1 VIVASK
7 EHFLAL
13 AAGKGWL
20 RSVGSLKLQ
29 VSFATEPYEKDYI
42 QCVAVIVASREHFPA
57 LAPGTGWLR

>member
-7 EHFLAL
+7 EHFVAL

-20 RSVGSLKLQ
+20 QSVGSLKLH
-29 VSFATEPYEKDYI
+29 VSFAKEPYEREYI
-42 QCVAVIVASREHFPA
+42 QSVVVIVASREHFLA